1 MLSAEKNQRK
11 FLTRFAVEARGARH
25 PSLEMPFVRAHRGL
39 SGDSPRLSRFTSSRL
54 LLVQPGAGHE
64 VGNPGVYTPQIE
76 LRGLSLYLEN
86 LEKKEE
92 HREREI
98 HGVLRETR
106 GALHRGA

>member
-25 PSLEMPFVRAHRGL
+25 PSLEMPFVHAHRGL
-39 SGDSPRLSRFTSSRL
+39 SGDSPRLSRFASSRPL
-54 LLVQPGAGHE
+54 LARPRAGHE
-64 VGNPGVYTPQIE
+64 VEKPGVYTPQIE
-76 LRGLSLYLEN
+76 LRGLSLD

-92 HREREI
+92 HHEREI